1 MNLDARP
8 RWRWLS
14 RAMYAYFAV
23 WLSVWLDR
31 TALAVLCGGLIGAGA
46 LLASTAPDLRG
57 MRESAEAA
65 PQAISAASAAGLF
78 NAGHG
83 DFSAREPAGGRLA
96 LAVVDLDQTPLSRQL
111 LRLLGAS
118 AALRLVD
125 VGSDLGRG
133 HDLLRQGR
141 VLALLLLPERM
152 QEGWLGPVPAA
163 NPPPADALDPTGV
176 AAGQSTQTPAPA
188 SLELYGGAGAL
199 GRQRALL
206 VALDQVLQAVPA
218 PVQSSFGAPPQ
229 TGSARL
235 GVVVMP
241 ASGAGAAGGAA
252 AVPAII
258 TPVPALS
265 YGDAALLS
273 PGWLPALLALPA
285 AHPGTALLVVQQTLL
300 VVLCMLF
307 AHWSEQR
314 GWPVR
319 RNWNGYLGVWAAVTT
334 LALLGCLFHLMP
346 GRLAGWF
353 DPAPG
358 TRYGAMLVLLLLFST
373 SLAALAIWV
382 ASLLRYRE
390 GGLIGLALLT
400 LPLLA
405 LAALPAPL
413 AWAWPASPSAALP
426 ALVQAFA
433 WLLPS
438 TAAGHGLALLTE
450 AGAGWADCTPDFAV
464 LGAIGAVAVAAG
476 LYSWREPQV

>member
-14 RAMYAYFAV
+14 RSLYAYFAV

-46 LLASTAPDLRG
+46 LLAATGPDLRG

-65 PQAISAASAAGLF
+65 PQVIGPASAAGVF
-78 NAGHG
+78 NAGRA

-141 VLALLLLPERM
+141 VLALLLLPEHM
-152 QEGWLGPVPAA
+152 QEGWLGPLPVSASSQDGVDLAGAA
-163 NPPPADALDPTGV
+163 SGRSAL
-176 AAGQSTQTPAPA
+176 APAPV

-206 VALDQVLQAVPA
+206 AALDQVLQAVPA
-218 PVQSSFGAPPQ
+218 PVQSSFGAPPA
-229 TGSARL
+229 TGPARL

-241 ASGAGAAGGAA
+241 ASAASAAAGAAAA
-252 AVPAII
+252 RAVI

-265 YGDAALLS
+265 YGNAALLS
-273 PGWLPALLALPA
+273 PGWMPALLALPA

-373 SLAALAIWV
+373 SLAALAIWL

-413 AWAWPASPSAALP
+413 AWAWPTSPTAALP

-450 AGAGWADCTPDFAV
+450 AGASWADCWRDFAV
-464 LGAIGAVAVAAG
+464 LGAIGTAAVSAG
-476 LYSWREPQV
+476 LYGWREAPG